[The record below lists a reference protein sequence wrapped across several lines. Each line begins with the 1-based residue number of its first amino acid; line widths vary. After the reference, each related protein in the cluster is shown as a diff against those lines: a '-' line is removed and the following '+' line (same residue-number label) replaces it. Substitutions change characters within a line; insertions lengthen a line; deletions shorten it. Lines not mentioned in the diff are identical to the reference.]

1 MILPSLY
8 SLNAHGNI
16 VKWTVSIYEKDGI
29 GYVKREWGVEGG
41 KFQEVLT
48 EIKSGKN
55 IGKKNETTILQQAE
69 IKARS
74 FYNKRIDEGNTPD
87 KTNVNKL
94 VVLPMLAHGWEN
106 NDARAPQTVMV
117 QPKLDGVRAIVS
129 SDGSVFSRLGK
140 PIRSM
145 PHVGEAVKALNL
157 PKSTYLD
164 GELYSGDVKFEE
176 ISGMCRKHNAVPG
189 STKISFHVFDCF
201 NTDILD
207 TDFKTRYSTLKSL
220 GLSDALRLVE
230 TKTIKKSKVDGCL
243 DDYISKGY
251 EGVMIRDPSSPYTL
265 NERSRYLLKYKR
277 FFDKE
282 YKIVGANE
290 ATGRDKGTVV
300 WLCETSDGKEFSCRP
315 QGSLQYRRKMWE
327 THHEHIGKL
336 LTVRFQEM
344 TRDGVPRFPVGID
357 VRDYE

>member
-1 MILPSLY
+1 MILPTLY

-16 VKWTVSIYEKDGI
+16 VEWTVSIYEENGI
-29 GYVKREWGVEGG
+29 GYVRRQWGVEGG
-41 KFQEVLT
+41 KFQETNT
-48 EIKSGKN
+48 EIKTGKN
-55 IGKKNETTILQQAE
+55 IGKKNETTVYEQAE
-69 IKARS
+69 LKARS
-74 FYNKRIDEGNTPD
+74 LYKKRIDEGNTPD
-87 KTNVNKL
+87 KSKVNKM

-106 NDARAPQTVMV
+106 NDSRSPLTVMV
-117 QPKLDGVRAIVS
+117 QPKIDGVRAIVS
-129 SDGSVFSRLGK
+129 SNGAIYSRLGK
-140 PIRSM
+140 PIKSM
-145 PHVGEAVKALNL
+145 PHISDAVKGLNL
-157 PKSTYLD
+157 PKDTYLD
-164 GELYSGDVKFEE
+164 GELYSKDLKFED
-176 ISGMCRKHNAVPG
+176 ISGMCRRHNSDSMSV
-189 STKISFHVFDCF
+189 KISFHVFDCF

-207 TDFKTRYSTLKSL
+207 TNFNTRYNTLKSL
-220 GLSDALRLVE
+220 SLSSPLIMVE
-230 TKTIKKSKVDGCL
+230 TKMIKKSHVDTCL

-277 FFDKE
+277 FFDNE

-300 WLCETSDGKEFSCRP
+300 WICETPKGKEFSCRP
-315 QGSLQYRRKMWE
+315 QGSLQYRREMWD